1 VNDKLVLRALI
12 AEDSVTTLELLA
24 HMLESDSG
32 IRVVGRAR
40 NGAEAVNLT
49 KTLRPDVVVM
59 DIHMPVL
66 DGFEATRQIM
76 IEAPT
81 PIVIVSA
88 MLDVRAVDV
97 SLHALRLGALTVMA
111 KPPGPSAP
119 NFAEECARFV
129 GTVRSMSEVKVV
141 RRWASRSANA
151 AAEIAPERA
160 AVAQIIAIAAS
171 TGGPAALLSVL
182 SNLPADLPSPILIV
196 QHMAPG
202 FVAGLASWLDGGC
215 ELAVK
220 VAEPGERLVNGVAYL
235 APDDQQLGLLDRRT
249 LQVSSAAP
257 RGGFR
262 PSGSFLFESVANV
275 YGTSA
280 IGVILTG
287 MGDDGCAG
295 LVVLRAA
302 GGRIIAQ
309 DEATSVVFGMPA
321 AAISARLPHATLPL
335 ELIASRLRAW
345 FPKAS
350 GQERQ
355 KGTQS

>member
-1 VNDKLVLRALI
+1 VNEKTVLRALI

-24 HMLESDSG
+24 HVLESDAG

-49 KTLRPDVVVM
+49 KTLRPDVVIM

-88 MLDVRAVDV
+88 TLDVRAVDV

-111 KPPGPSAP
+111 KPSGPGASDFPD
-119 NFAEECARFV
+119 ECSRFI
-129 GTVRSMSEVKVV
+129 GTVRSMAGVKVV
-141 RRWASRSANA
+141 RRWSPTHAVVSS
-151 AAEIAPERA
+151 EGLTDRA
-160 AVAQIIAIAAS
+160 ASAQIIAIAAS
-171 TGGPAALLSVL
+171 TGGPTALLSVL
-182 SNLPADLPSPILIV
+182 SGLPADLPAPILIV

-202 FVAGLASWLDGGC
+202 FVGGLASWLDAGSYVS
-215 ELAVK
+215 VK
-220 VAEPGERLVNGVAYL
+220 VAVAGERLVHGVAYL
-235 APDDQQLGLLDRRT
+235 APDDRQLGLLDRRT
-249 LQVSSAAP
+249 LQVSAAAP

-262 PSGSFLFESVANV
+262 PSGSFLFESVASV
-275 YGTSA
+275 YGTA
-280 IGVILTG
+280 AVGVILTG

-295 LVVLRAA
+295 LVALRRA

-321 AAISARLPHATLPL
+321 AAIAAGLPHATLPL

-345 FPKAS
+345 LPPAPA
-350 GQERQ
+350 QERQ

>member
-1 VNDKLVLRALI
+1 VIRALI
-12 AEDSVTTLELLA
+12 AEDSSTTLELLA

-40 NGAEAVNLT
+40 NGAEAINLT

-88 MLDVRAVDV
+88 ALDVRAVDV
-97 SLHALRLGALTVMA
+97 SLHALRLGALTVMP
-111 KPPGPSAP
+111 KPPGPNAP
-119 NFAEECARFV
+119 DFAEECARFIS
-129 GTVRSMSEVKVV
+129 TVRAMSEVKVV
-141 RRWASRSANA
+141 RRWAPASPQTSAFPA
-151 AAEIAPERA
+151 QDALAEKTPA
-160 AVAQIIAIAAS
+160 AQILAVAAS
-171 TGGPAALLSVL
+171 TGGPTALLRLL
-182 SNLPADLPSPILIV
+182 SELPAELPTAVLIV

-202 FVAGLASWLDGGC
+202 FVGGLASWLDAGTA
-215 ELAVK
+215 LRVK
-220 VAEPGERLVNGVAYL
+220 VAESGERLTNGVAYL
-235 APDDQQLGLLDRRT
+235 APDDHHLGVSDRRT
-249 LQVSSAAP
+249 LQVSNAP
-257 RGGFR
+257 PCGGFR
-262 PSGSFLFESVANV
+262 PSGTFLFDSVARV
-275 YGTSA
+275 YGSA
-280 IGVILTG
+280 AVGVILTG
-287 MGDDGCAG
+287 MGDDGCTG
-295 LVVLRAA
+295 LVALRQA

-321 AAISARLPHATLPL
+321 AAIAAGVVHLTLPL

-345 FPKAS
+345 FPQAPT
-350 GQERQ
+350 QERQ